1 MPPPCESRTISRSR
15 RRTRLRSTALPT
27 CRDTV
32 NPMRTGPS
40 SARRRACTTKAP
52 TDARNPAAAARK
64 SVRRLNRSMVAGEM
78 RSRTE
83 PLAALRPPGRQH
95 PAAALGRHPGAKA
108 VTALAHQFA
117 RLVGPFHG
125 IDLRRRPVRR
135 KQSGVNV
142 IGAQLARLIRKPSR
156 PVNVTGRAARA
167 PAKPLCRIVF
177 PDTAFRAIEVTR
189 VCVRPMTQELEPDVC
204 VIGAGAAGRAAA
216 SAAAAFGVPVV
227 LIEKGTLGGDR
238 ADGCN
243 GGSVPATALAV
254 TAERANVIRN
264 AAHFGLKAA
273 RFGIDFAAVKAHLR
287 DVASAAAPG
296 ETRQRLAGLG
306 VRIVDGTG
314 RFLDART
321 VAAGEFT
328 VAARRFVIATGSAP
342 ALPAIPGL
350 ADTPHLTSDTVF
362 DLADCPRHLIII
374 GAGSVGLEL
383 AQTFRRLGADVT
395 VLEAATPLASDDA
408 ECAAIVLDALEREG
422 IALRIGVAIARVRR
436 VLARVEIDIETPDGP
451 QTIAGSHVL
460 VAVGRRPNVEA
471 LDLDLAGIR
480 YEPHGIVV
488 DRRLRTTNKR
498 VYAIG
503 DVTVGPKSTHLAIY
517 HAELVVR
524 HALFRQPVSLDHH
537 TIPTV
542 THTDPELAQVGFQE
556 DEARAHAGAIRVL
569 RSPYRENDRALA
581 TEATNGHIKV
591 ITDRKGDIL
600 GATIVGAGAGE
611 LIAVWTLAIGQ
622 KLNIRAFA
630 GLIVP
635 YPAYGE
641 VGKRAAM
648 TYFMR
653 GLTSNQ
659 VRRIIGWLRRL
670 G

>member
-1 MPPPCESRTISRSR
+1 
-15 RRTRLRSTALPT
+15 
-27 CRDTV
+27 
-32 NPMRTGPS
+32 
-40 SARRRACTTKAP
+40 
-52 TDARNPAAAARK
+52 
-64 SVRRLNRSMVAGEM
+64 
-78 RSRTE
+78 
-83 PLAALRPPGRQH
+83 
-95 PAAALGRHPGAKA
+95 
-108 VTALAHQFA
+108 
-117 RLVGPFHG
+117 
-125 IDLRRRPVRR
+125 
-135 KQSGVNV
+135 
-142 IGAQLARLIRKPSR
+142 
-156 PVNVTGRAARA
+156 
-167 PAKPLCRIVF
+167 
-177 PDTAFRAIEVTR
+177 
-189 VCVRPMTQELEPDVC
+189 MTQQLKPDIC
-204 VIGAGAAGRAAA
+204 IIGAGAAGRAAA

-227 LIEKGTLGGDR
+227 LIEKGAPGDGAR
-238 ADGCN
+238 T
-243 GGSVPATALAV
+243 GGSVAAAALVV
-254 TAERANVIRN
+254 TAERAAIIRN

-273 RFGIDFAAVKAHLR
+273 RFSVDFAAVKAHLR
-287 DVASAAAPG
+287 DVAGTVAPS
-296 ETRQRLAGLG
+296 EARQRLAGLG
-306 VRIVDGTG
+306 VRIVDGAA

-321 VAAGEFT
+321 VAAGDFT
-328 VAARRFVIATGSAP
+328 VAARRFVIATGSVP
-342 ALPAIPGL
+342 ALPVIPGL

-362 DLADCPRHLIII
+362 DLADCPRHLIVI
-374 GAGSVGLEL
+374 GAGSIGLEL
-383 AQTFRRLGADVT
+383 AQTFRRLGAEVT

-422 IALRIGVAIARVRR
+422 IALRIGVTIAQVRR
-436 VLARVEIDIETPDGP
+436 VLARVEVDITTPDGP
-451 QTIAGSHVL
+451 ETMTGSHIL

-471 LDLDLAGIR
+471 LDLDLAGVR
-480 YEPHGIVV
+480 YEPHGIDV
-488 DRRLRTTNKR
+488 DQRLRTSNKR

-503 DVTVGPKSTHLAIY
+503 DVTIGPKSTHLATY

-524 HALFRQPVSLDHH
+524 HALFRQHVSLDHH

-542 THTDPELAQVGFQE
+542 THTDPELAQVGFLE

-591 ITDRKGDIL
+591 ITDRRGDIL

-611 LIAVWTLAIGQ
+611 LIAAWTLAITQ

>member
-1 MPPPCESRTISRSR
+1 
-15 RRTRLRSTALPT
+15 
-27 CRDTV
+27 
-32 NPMRTGPS
+32 
-40 SARRRACTTKAP
+40 
-52 TDARNPAAAARK
+52 
-64 SVRRLNRSMVAGEM
+64 
-78 RSRTE
+78 
-83 PLAALRPPGRQH
+83 
-95 PAAALGRHPGAKA
+95 
-108 VTALAHQFA
+108 
-117 RLVGPFHG
+117 
-125 IDLRRRPVRR
+125 
-135 KQSGVNV
+135 
-142 IGAQLARLIRKPSR
+142 
-156 PVNVTGRAARA
+156 
-167 PAKPLCRIVF
+167 
-177 PDTAFRAIEVTR
+177 
-189 VCVRPMTQELEPDVC
+189 MTQELEPDIC

-227 LIEKGTLGGDR
+227 LIEKGTQKSAMTGG
-238 ADGCN
+238 AGN
-243 GGSVPATALAV
+243 GGSVPAAALAV
-254 TAERANVIRN
+254 TAERANIIRN

-273 RFGIDFAAVKAHLR
+273 RFGVDFAAVKAHLR
-287 DVASAAAPG
+287 DVADTVAPS
-296 ETRQRLAGLG
+296 ETPQRLAGLG
-306 VRIVDGTG
+306 VRIIDGTA
-314 RFLDART
+314 RFLDARS
-321 VAAGEFT
+321 VAAGDFT
-328 VAARRFVIATGSAP
+328 IAARRFVIATGSSP

-362 DLADCPRHLIII
+362 DLADCPRHLIVI

-395 VLEAATPLASDDA
+395 VLEAATPLAGDDP

-422 IALRIGVAIARVRR
+422 ISIRAGVAIARVRR
-436 VLARVEIDIETPDGP
+436 VLARIEVDIKTPEGP
-451 QTIAGSHVL
+451 ETIAGGHIL
-460 VAVGRRPNVEA
+460 VAVGRRPNVED

-503 DVTVGPKSTHLAIY
+503 DVTVGPKSTHLATY

-524 HALFRQPVSLDHH
+524 HALFRQQVGLDHH

-542 THTDPELAQVGFQE
+542 THTDPELAQVGFLE

-569 RSPYRENDRALA
+569 RSPYRENARALA
-581 TEATNGHIKV
+581 TEATTGHIKV

-611 LIAVWTLAIGQ
+611 MIATWTLAIKQ

-653 GLTSNQ
+653 GLTNNQ